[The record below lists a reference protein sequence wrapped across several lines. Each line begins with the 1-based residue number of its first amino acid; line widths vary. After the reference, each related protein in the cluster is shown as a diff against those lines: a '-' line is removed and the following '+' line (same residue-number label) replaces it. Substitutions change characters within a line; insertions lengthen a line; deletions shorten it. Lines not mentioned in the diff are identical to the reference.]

1 MDYDQVI
8 DGLTDEI
15 IESTQ
20 ALIKIKSVKSNS
32 SEGKPF
38 GERIND
44 ALEFALNLS
53 EKFGFKTANL
63 DGYIGYAEY
72 GEGDKL
78 IGILV
83 HLDVVP
89 EGEGWSSPPYEGK
102 VSNGNIYGR
111 GAIDDKGPAIA
122 ALYALKAIKDSGIK
136 LNSRVRIIFGL
147 NEESGSSCIQHYLNN
162 DEIPSFSFVPDA
174 NYPVINGEKGI
185 LTFNLEK
192 ALIQDYNNI
201 VVTSICGGNRHNM
214 LPDFC
219 EATLKVHDDSFLII
233 KEKFILFF
241 NKTQFDMQLDFSSEC
256 ILIKSFGVSAHA
268 SLPEKGVNAISRLML
283 FLNELD
289 ITGDLGDFI
298 TFYCKHIGLE
308 YSGTSF
314 GCNLSDDISGSLT
327 LNAGI
332 INVTTNKAEIIID
345 IRYPVTYTSDIVIT
359 KVKEKTDPF
368 KISITNVHDVK
379 PLYLP
384 LESELVSCLMDVYSE
399 FTGQRIE
406 PVSIGGGTYA
416 RSMPNSVAFGPLFPN
431 DPELAH
437 QKDEYITVNNLI
449 KNTKIYARAINKLAN

>member
-1 MDYDQVI
+1 MDYDRII
-8 DGLTDEI
+8 DELTAEI
-15 IESTQ
+15 IESTCE
-20 ALIKIKSVKSNS
+20 LIKIKSVKANFLDD
-32 SEGKPF
+32 KPF
-38 GERIND
+38 GEGIND
-44 ALEFALNLS
+44 ALLFALNLS
-53 EKFGFKTANL
+53 KNFGFKTTNL

-78 IGILV
+78 IGVLV

-89 EGEGWSSPPYEGK
+89 EGNGWSFPPYEGK
-102 VSNGNIYGR
+102 VSNQNIYGR

-122 ALYALKAIKDSGIK
+122 ALYALKAIKDSGVK

-147 NEESGSSCIQHYLNN
+147 DEESGSSCIQHYLVH

-192 ALIQDYNNI
+192 NFINDSDNI

-219 EATLKVHDDSFLII
+219 EATLKVHEDSYLII
-233 KEKFILFF
+233 KERFISFF
-241 NKTQFDMQLDFSSEC
+241 DKTQFDMQLDFSSEY

-268 SLPEKGVNAISRLML
+268 SLPEKGTNAISRLML

-289 ITGDLGDFI
+289 IIGDLGDFI
-298 TFYCKHIGLE
+298 TFYCNHIGLE
-308 YSGTSF
+308 HSGASF

-327 LNAGI
+327 LNVGI
-332 INVTTNKAEIIID
+332 INVTTNKAEITID
-345 IRYPVTYTSDIVIT
+345 IRYPVTHTSDIVIT
-359 KVKEKTDPF
+359 KVKEKIAPF
-368 KISITNVHDVK
+368 KISITNVNDVR

-384 LESELVSCLMDVYSE
+384 IESELVSSLMDVYSE
-399 FTGQRIE
+399 FTGQHIE
-406 PVSIGGGTYA
+406 PISIGGGTYA

-431 DPELAH
+431 DPELVH
-437 QKDEYITVNNLI
+437 QKDEYITVDNLI
-449 KNTKIYARAINKLAN
+449 KNTKIYARAIHRLAK